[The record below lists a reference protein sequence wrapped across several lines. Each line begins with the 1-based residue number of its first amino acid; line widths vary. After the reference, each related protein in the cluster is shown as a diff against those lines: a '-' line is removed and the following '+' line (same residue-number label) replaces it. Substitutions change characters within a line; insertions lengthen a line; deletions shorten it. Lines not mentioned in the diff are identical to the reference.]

1 MCCYEQSKVDNHET
15 AGSIIGYVRHTM
27 LENYLFLS
35 HTKACRMRLSSYGI
49 DMYSNLKLKA
59 FFSIGILLYI
69 EKRSP
74 LVSFTW
80 KMFGF
85 FL

>member
-1 MCCYEQSKVDNHET
+1 MCSYEQSKVDNHET
-15 AGSIIGYVRHTM
+15 ASSIIGYVRYTM

-49 DMYSNLKLKA
+49 DMYSNLKLRA
-59 FFSIGILLYI
+59 FFSIGILLYT
-69 EKRSP
+69 ENRSSF
-74 LVSFTW
+74 VSFTW
-80 KMFGF
+80 RMFGF